1 MAGLRRRPPPAS
13 DIDAVIA
20 GVRATNL
27 TYLPEPFLQD
37 LVKAVRE
44 ADAEER
50 PGVLVECGTALGGS
64 AIVMAAAKAPG
75 RELRLYDAFGMIPP
89 PTEEDGERV
98 RERYEAIASGRS
110 KGIGGDTYYGYRQD
124 LLGEVVASFA
134 RFGLP
139 VERSGVRLVKGYF
152 ADVLVVDYPVAL
164 AHLDG
169 DWYESTMVCLR
180 RIVPQV
186 VPGGRLII
194 DDYDAWEGCCKA
206 VDEYFDGRA
215 GFRFE
220 RWHRLHIVRER

>member
-1 MAGLRRRPPPAS
+1 MSS
-13 DIDAVIA
+13 DIGSVIA
-20 GVRATNL
+20 GVRAANL
-27 TYLPEPFLQD
+27 TYLREPFLLD

-44 ADAEER
+44 ADAEHR
-50 PGVLVECGTALGGS
+50 PGIFVECGTALGGS
-64 AIVMAAAKAPG
+64 AIVIAAAKAAG

-98 RERYEAIASGRS
+98 RERYQDIASGRS
-110 KGIGGDTYYGYRQD
+110 KGIGGDTYHGYRKD
-124 LLGEVVASFA
+124 LLGEVITSFE

-139 VERSGVRLVKGYF
+139 VERSGVRLVKGFF
-152 ADVLVVDYPVAL
+152 ADVLDVDAPVAL

-180 RIVPQV
+180 RIVPQL

-194 DDYDAWEGCCKA
+194 DDYDFWEGCRKA

-220 RWHRLHIVRER
+220 RWHRQHIVKER